1 MVKVVQP
8 RESGVPC
15 VGAARMRRLRWNK
28 QKFRCR
34 LLLGVG
40 LDDLF
45 GSVR

>member
-8 RESGVPC
+8 REGGVPC
-15 VGAARMRRLRWNK
+15 VGAARMRRIRWNK

-34 LLLGVG
+34 LLG